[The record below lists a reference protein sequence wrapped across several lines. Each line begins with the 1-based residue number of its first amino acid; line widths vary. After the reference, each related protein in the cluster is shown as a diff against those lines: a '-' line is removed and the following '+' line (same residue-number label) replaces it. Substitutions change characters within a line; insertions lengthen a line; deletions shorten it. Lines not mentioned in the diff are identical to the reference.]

1 MNWTKTAKNIE
12 KLLNSQNGLTADF
25 LWNGKTYTGVRTSLK
40 REAVN
45 TDAGL
50 AGYYSFSL
58 LCPFSQFELEKPEAR
73 TDKISIGNV
82 EFRVLAVEEDAIKS
96 TLKLHLGDA
105 LA

>member
-1 MNWTKTAKNIE
+1 MDWTKTAKNIE
-12 KLLNSQNGLTADF
+12 TLLKKQRGLTADF
-25 LWNGKTYTGVRTSLK
+25 LWNGKTYTGIRTSLK

-58 LCPFSQFELEKPEAR
+58 LCPYSDFTLGKPEAR
-73 TDKISIGNV
+73 TDKISIDGV
-82 EFRVLAVEEDAIKS
+82 EFRVLAVEEDSVKA